1 MIIANGLGE
10 ICMDAIENILS
21 RKSVREFSNKEI
33 SEQDLKTILTAGM
46 SGPSALNMR
55 PYDFIVIRKK
65 DLMEQIYDENGIYY
79 APLKQANV
87 GVIVCGD
94 IDKAYLAK
102 NGYWIIDST
111 IAAQNIILAANA
123 LGIGSV
129 WLGAYP
135 EKQKY
140 LALQKLFS
148 LSNHVIPV
156 AVIALGYPLDDKR
169 EIRDLYEEEKIHK
182 DKW

>member
-1 MIIANGLGE
+1 
-10 ICMDAIENILS
+10 MDAIECILS

-33 SEQDLKTILTAGM
+33 SEQDLKTVLTAGM

-55 PYDFIVIRKK
+55 PFEFIVTRNK
-65 DLMEQIYDENGIYY
+65 EQLEEIYTENGIYY
-79 APLKQANV
+79 APIQQANV
-87 GVIVCGD
+87 GIIVCGD
-94 IDKAYLAK
+94 SDKAYLAK
-102 NGYWIIDST
+102 DGYWLIDSS

-135 EKQKY
+135 EKQKC
-140 LALQKLFS
+140 LSLQKILS
-148 LSNHVIPV
+148 LSSHVIPV

-169 EIRDLYEEEKIHK
+169 EIRDLYEEEKIHR
-182 DKW
+182 DTW